1 MSQQTRLMKNVLG
14 ASTTLDDT
22 FLDSMREL
30 VDPPAD
36 QVAVAMCEGGAYK
49 VFADLVKEHEVWED
63 DASPSRRL
71 PEEVRTYLTLS
82 STLPSWIKPAK
93 VKQAE
98 DSFCSTAF
106 RRPRSSRAPACPS
119 ATSCGTAPKCW
130 PSRSS
135 SSSIRPRRIR
145 ETAQMIMN
153 VMCPGGLVA
162 AGRVGIGVHSTQ
174 KVRVMHA
181 VIRYMVEHDSS
192 TAANPTEP
200 ELRKKFGRPI
210 NQEDL
215 AFTLLT
221 FSYVAVRSFVKLG
234 VRMTDADKNNYVH
247 CWNVVGFLMGIREEL
262 LPADYAES
270 QKLYEAIREHQAGAS
285 KAGQALTAALMN
297 LLEQLMPDGTRHLP
311 VSLTRYLV
319 GTETAA
325 MLGLRQPPYRDRV
338 QFWCMLRMWQ
348 AVVGI
353 AGRFHKDRPVPVRLR
368 TAAPAA
374 HEPLGKV
381 ARTRAFQDSS
391 RVHRPLVPWRYGRR
405 HSAERRQP
413 MIGVR
418 CSGCRP
424 LFSMWRLI
432 PFTRIAATVLA
443 TLSVVATPLAGA
455 QAAQSGS
462 AIARYR
468 A

>member
-14 ASTTLDDT
+14 TSTSLDDT

-36 QVAVAMCEGGAYK
+36 QVAAAMCEGGAYRI
-49 VFADLVKEHEVWED
+49 FADLVKKHEVWED
-63 DASPSRRL
+63 DGSPSRKL

-82 STLPSWIKPAK
+82 STLPSWINAAM

-98 DSFCSTAF
+98 EFFLLYGIS
-106 RRPRSSRAPACPS
+106 S
-119 ATSCGTAPKCW
+119 ATQLSCASLPECYIMRYGTEVLAFTKFLQIDPA
-130 PSRSS
+130 
-135 SSSIRPRRIR
+135 RRIR

-153 VMCPGGLVA
+153 VMCPGGLI
-162 AGRVGIGVHSTQ
+162 AGGRIGVGVHATQ

-192 TAANPTEP
+192 TPANPADP

-262 LPADYAES
+262 LPADYEES
-270 QKLYEAIREHQAGAS
+270 KKLYDAIREHQAGAS

-297 LLEQLMPDGTRHLP
+297 LLEQLMPDGSRHLP
-311 VSLTRYLV
+311 VCLTRYLV
-319 GTETAA
+319 GSETAA

-338 QFWCMLRMWQ
+338 QFWCVLRLWRG
-348 AVVGI
+348 VVRI
-353 AGRFHKDRPVPVRLR
+353 AGRFHDDRPYRFASERLHLR
-368 TAAPAA
+368 LMNR
-374 HEPLGKV
+374 LGKLPGHAPFRIPPEFIDRWFPGDTV
-381 ARTRAFQDSS
+381 DGS
-391 RVHRPLVPWRYGRR
+391 PP
-405 HSAERRQP
+405 SAVSP
-413 MIGVR
+413 
-418 CSGCRP
+418 
-424 LFSMWRLI
+424 
-432 PFTRIAATVLA
+432 
-443 TLSVVATPLAGA
+443 
-455 QAAQSGS
+455 
-462 AIARYR
+462 
-468 A
+468 